1 MAENIKIA
9 KGQHLAD
16 VMDQIPSNVIL
27 NKQITGCGATTL
39 EINAARNSIIIEP
52 NVPVIVGKASK
63 HPNVFPVY
71 EKVTFE
77 DVEAYLQ
84 KQIDGYRKIVTT
96 PEGYDKKVKP
106 ALSKH
111 IKNYKES
118 FFLLFDECEKIIQ
131 DVDYRGDIYLPVDDF
146 FSFSSKAMVSATP
159 IIPRDPRFEEQGF
172 TICKV
177 MPDYDFRHKVNLRI
191 TNNTVVILREL
202 LKHRKSEICIFIN
215 STDTIHRII
224 RTLGLQDN
232 CKVFCSEKSVK
243 KLRAQGFMNAEQNL
257 QDLADVN
264 FFTSRFYSAVDIEL
278 EYKPTVVLLTDVI
291 HAPFSSIDPATE
303 VIQAIGR
310 FRQGVK
316 DVWHISNTNPGMPYY
331 SGSQLEAKLQSQ
343 ENVYLQVARI
353 APQNGW
359 EHDAKQNAL
368 NGMPYK
374 RFVTTSGNK
383 NYFMWDN
390 AHDDERIKYYYTN
403 ASRLIE
409 AYNRAPLIVN
419 TKEWYRTLTDS
430 DRLHRESETITKPKR
445 WQTIIDQVQR
455 LKDSSDGKISE
466 EDITNEL
473 GVQFK
478 DMVHAIRV
486 IGPKRI
492 EILKYNDRQIVDDVK
507 KTEHFSLVR
516 KELKESVYELY
527 AEGMTEKVDE
537 VNAMMK
543 ILLEE
548 REITPIG
555 RVDRRYVELF
565 FEIEDSK
572 IKGIRHFRF
581 IRRTLK

>member
-1 MAENIKIA
+1 ME
-9 KGQHLAD
+9 
-16 VMDQIPSNVIL
+16 V
-27 NKQITGCGATTL
+27 
-39 EINAARNSIIIEP
+39 EP
-52 NVPVIVGKASK
+52 
-63 HPNVFPVY
+63 
-71 EKVTFE
+71 T
-77 DVEAYLQ
+77 
-84 KQIDGYRKIVTT
+84 
-96 PEGYDKKVKP
+96 YDYKKRVK
-106 ALSKH
+106 
-111 IKNYKES
+111 
-118 FFLLFDECEKIIQ
+118 LL
-131 DVDYRGDIYLPVDDF
+131 V
-146 FSFSSKAMVSATP
+146 
-159 IIPRDPRFEEQGF
+159 
-172 TICKV
+172 
-177 MPDYDFRHKVNLRI
+177 
-191 TNNTVVILREL
+191 TNNTMDALGEL
-202 LKHRKSEICIFIN
+202 IRVCKKEVCIFIN
-215 STDTIHRII
+215 STDTIHRVIEG
-224 RTLGLQDN
+224 LELQDR
-232 CKVFCSEKSVK
+232 CKVFCSDKSVK
-243 KLRAQGFMNAEQNL
+243 KLRERGFKQAYQEL
-257 QDLADVN
+257 QELSDIN

-316 DVWHISNTNPGMPYY
+316 DVWHISNTNPGMIYY
-331 SGSQLEAKLQSQ
+331 SGGQLEAKLQSQ

-430 DRLHRESETITKPKR
+430 DRLHRESEAITKPKR
-445 WQTIIDQVQR
+445 WQTVIEQVQR

-478 DMVHAIRV
+478 NMVHAIQV
-486 IGPKRI
+486 IGSKRI
-492 EILKYNDRQIVDDVK
+492 EVLKYNDRQIIDDVK

-516 KELKESVYELY
+516 KELKDSVYELY

-543 ILLEE
+543 ILLEDKK
-548 REITPIG
+548 ITPIG
-555 RVDRRYVELF
+555 RVDRRYTELF

-572 IKGIRHFRF
+572 IKGARYFQF
-581 IRRTLK
+581 IRKRLK